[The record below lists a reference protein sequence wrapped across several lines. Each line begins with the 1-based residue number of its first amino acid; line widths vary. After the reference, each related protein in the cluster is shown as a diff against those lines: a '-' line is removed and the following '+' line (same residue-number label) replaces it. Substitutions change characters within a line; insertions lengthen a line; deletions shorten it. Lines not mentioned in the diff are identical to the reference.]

1 MDMSEMNKDLLTAI
15 KLYEETKDL
24 TTFKFVLQM
33 LRDKHNFTD
42 ELMSSIIQSA
52 LVHVI

>member
-24 TTFKFVLQM
+24 TTFKFVLHH
-33 LRDKHNFTD
+33 LRFKMGQFMN
-42 ELMSSIIQSA
+42 
-52 LVHVI
+52 

>member
-24 TTFKFVLQM
+24 TTFKFVLKLLQ
-33 LRDKHNFTD
+33 DKHNFTD
-42 ELMSSIIQSA
+42 ELMSRIIQCA
-52 LVHVI
+52 LVHCI